1 MDKKAL
7 IAIIICGVVM
17 LLYYPFILPMFS
29 PKKTKPAEEM
39 KEEVVSEKRA
49 DMKAEAEQQPLLKP
63 STQPIQPQIEI
74 PLQEVTIENELLK
87 MVWSNEGAALKSIR
101 LKQFKDAAAKDVL
114 ELLKD
119 TYAEYHPLAIDTF
132 AQKTNFQRQ
141 RYNILEQSANKIVFT
156 TKLEEG
162 ITIIKT
168 IDLPSDKYNIN
179 MDIALE
185 NTTDTEV
192 SFSYNVIASSMITHE
207 GEPSTDMAAVVGVDV
222 GNKRTKLLH
231 TAPKEFPSRNE
242 SVGIV
247 WAGSTNKY
255 FATILKPVS
264 SDSVAS
270 INAQAF
276 DAMGALTNEKAD
288 LGDFM
293 VSLQTN
299 KFRISAHQ
307 SVKHSY
313 LYFTGP
319 KKEEILEQYD
329 TLDALLSYGW
339 LTSISKVL
347 LAFLNAVHR
356 VIPNYGVSI
365 IILTIIIKAILFPL
379 TRKSQLSMFRMQQL
393 QPMISQLK
401 EKYKHD
407 KQRMGK
413 EQMLLFKKHGA
424 NPMSGCLP
432 MLLQLPVFFA
442 LFRTLQ
448 LSFEMRQ
455 APFMFWIND
464 LSRPDTLLLLPFTI
478 PFLGNALNILPLIMT
493 GASFAQMKVIPKA
506 PTADPKAQAQQK
518 MMSFMPIMFAFIL
531 YHMPSGLTVYWTTST
546 IFSIIESLVIR
557 RSLKKIKIKQS
568 GIAPQRK

>member
-1 MDKKAL
+1 MDRKAL

-39 KEEVVSEKRA
+39 KEEVVSVKQA
-49 DMKAEAEQQPLLKP
+49 DMKAAEEQQPLSKP
-63 STQPIQPQIEI
+63 STQSTQPQTEI
-74 PLQEVTIENELLK
+74 PLQEVTLENELLK
-87 MVWSNEGAALKSIR
+87 LVWSNEGAALKSIK
-101 LKQFKDAAAKDVL
+101 LKQFKDAAAKDIL

-119 TYAEYHPLAIDTF
+119 TYTEYHPLAIDTF
-132 AQKTNFQRQ
+132 AQKTKFQRQ
-141 RYNILEQSANKIVFT
+141 RYTILKHSTDKIVFT

-162 ITIIKT
+162 INIVKT
-168 IDLPSDKYNIN
+168 IDLPSHKYNIN
-179 MDIALE
+179 MDIAIE

-192 SFSYNVIASSMITHE
+192 SFSYSIIASSMITPE
-207 GEPSTDMAAVVGVDV
+207 GEPSTDMAAVAGVDM
-222 GNKRTKLLH
+222 GNNRTKLVQ

-255 FATILKPVS
+255 FATILKLVS

-270 INAQAF
+270 MNAQAF
-276 DAMGALTNEKAD
+276 DVMGALTNEKAD
-288 LGDFM
+288 TGDFM

-299 KFRISAHQ
+299 KFRIPPHQ

-319 KKEEILEQYD
+319 KKEEVLEHYD
-329 TLDALLSYGW
+329 TLGSLLSYGW
-339 LTSISKVL
+339 LTSISKAL

-356 VIPNYGVSI
+356 VIPNYGISI
-365 IILTIIIKAILFPL
+365 IVLTIIIKAILFPL
-379 TRKSQLSMFRMQQL
+379 TRKSQVSMFRMQQL
-393 QPMISQLK
+393 QPLISQLK

-464 LSRPDTLLLLPFTI
+464 LSRPDTLLTLPFTI
-478 PFLGNALNILPLIMT
+478 PFLGNGLNILPLIMT
-493 GASFAQMKVIPKA
+493 GASFAQMKLTPKA
-506 PTADPKAQAQQK
+506 PAADSQAQAQQK

-557 RSLKKIKIKQS
+557 RSIKKIKIK
-568 GIAPQRK
+568 

>member
-1 MDKKAL
+1 MDRKSL

-17 LLYYPFILPMFS
+17 LLYYPFILPLFS
-29 PKKTKPAEEM
+29 PKKSEPAEEM

-49 DMKAEAEQQPLLKP
+49 DMKAEAEQQPFLKP
-63 STQPIQPQIEI
+63 STQTIPPQIELPI
-74 PLQEVTIENELLK
+74 QEVTIENELLK
-87 MVWSNEGAALKSIR
+87 MVWSNEGAALKSIK
-101 LKQFKDAAAKDVL
+101 LKHFKDAEAKDIL

-119 TYAEYHPLAIDTF
+119 AYTEYHPLAIDTF
-132 AQKTNFQRQ
+132 AQKMSFQRQ
-141 RYNILEQSANKIVFT
+141 RYNILEHSANKIVFT

-162 ITIIKT
+162 INIIKT
-168 IDLPSDKYNIN
+168 INLPSGKYDVN

-185 NTTDTEV
+185 NNTDTEV
-192 SFSYNVIASSMITHE
+192 SLSYNVIASSMITHE
-207 GEPSTDMAAVVGVDV
+207 GIPSTDMAAVAGVDV
-222 GNKRTKLLH
+222 GNKRTKLIR
-231 TAPKEFPSRNE
+231 TAPKEFPSKNE
-242 SVGIV
+242 SVGII
-247 WAGSTNKY
+247 WTGSTNKY

-276 DAMGALTNEKAD
+276 DVMGALTNEKAD
-288 LGDFM
+288 TGDFM

-299 KFRISAHQ
+299 KFRIPPHQ

-313 LYFTGP
+313 LYFAGP
-319 KKEEILEQYD
+319 KKEEVLEHYD

-339 LTSISKVL
+339 LTLISKML

-356 VIPNYGVSI
+356 VIPNYGISI
-365 IILTIIIKAILFPL
+365 IVLTIIIKAILFPL

-393 QPMISQLK
+393 QPMVSQLK

-432 MLLQLPVFFA
+432 MVLQLPVFFA

-464 LSRPDTLLLLPFTI
+464 LSRPDTLMILPFTI

-493 GASFAQMKVIPKA
+493 CASFAQMKLTPKA
-506 PTADPKAQAQQK
+506 PAADSQAQAQQK

-557 RSLKKIKIKQS
+557 RSIKKIKIK
-568 GIAPQRK
+568 

>member
-1 MDKKAL
+1 MDRKTL

-29 PKKTKPAEEM
+29 PKKAKPTEAT
-39 KEEVVSEKRA
+39 KEEVALEKPA
-49 DMKAEAEQQPLLKP
+49 DMKAAAEQPLPVP
-63 STQPIQPQIEI
+63 STQPVQPQT
-74 PLQEVTIENELLK
+74 EVQLKEVAIENELLK
-87 MVWSNEGAALKSIR
+87 MVFSNEGAALKSIK
-101 LKQFKDAAAKDVL
+101 LKQFKDTEAKDIL

-119 TYAEYHPLAIDTF
+119 TYTEYHPLAIDTF

-156 TKLEEG
+156 AKLEEG
-162 ITIIKT
+162 INIIKT
-168 IDLPSDKYNIN
+168 VDLPSDKYNVN

-192 SFSYNVIASSMITHE
+192 QFSYSVIASSMITHE
-207 GEPSTDMAAVVGVDV
+207 GVPATDMAAVAGIDV

-231 TAPKEFPSRNE
+231 TAPKQFPSRNE

-255 FATILKPVS
+255 FATIMKPVS
-264 SDSVAS
+264 NDSVAS

-276 DAMGALTNEKAD
+276 DALGALSNEKAD
-288 LGDFM
+288 TGDFM

-299 KFRISAHQ
+299 KFRIPPHQ
-307 SVKHSY
+307 SVEHSY
-313 LYFTGP
+313 LYFMGP
-319 KKEEILEQYD
+319 KKEEVLAQYD

-339 LTSISKVL
+339 LTLISKAL

-356 VIPNYGVSI
+356 VIPNYGISI

-379 TRKSQLSMFRMQQL
+379 TRKSQISMFRMQQL
-393 QPMISQLK
+393 QPMINQLK

-413 EQMLLFKKHGA
+413 EQMLLFKKYGA

-455 APFMFWIND
+455 APFLLWVND
-464 LSRPDTLLLLPFTI
+464 LSRPDTLLHFAFSI
-478 PFLGNALNILPLIMT
+478 PFIGNTLNILPLIMT
-493 GASFAQMKVIPKA
+493 AASFAQMKLTPKA
-506 PTADPKAQAQQK
+506 PAADPQAQAQQK
-518 MMSFMPIMFAFIL
+518 MMSFMPIIFAFIL

-546 IFSIIESLVIR
+546 IFSIIEGLVIR
-557 RSLKKIKIKQS
+557 RSIKKIKIK
-568 GIAPQRK
+568 

>member
-1 MDKKAL
+1 MDKKTL

-29 PKKTKPAEEM
+29 PKKSKPAEEI
-39 KEEVVSEKRA
+39 KEEVVLEKHA
-49 DMKAEAEQQPLLKP
+49 DMKAEAEQQPMLKP
-63 STQPIQPQIEI
+63 STQTIPPQTEFPI
-74 PLQEVTIENELLK
+74 QEVTIENELLK
-87 MVWSNEGAALKSIR
+87 MVWSNEGAALKSIK
-101 LKQFKDAAAKDVL
+101 LKHFKDAEAKDIL

-119 TYAEYHPLAIDTF
+119 TYTEYHPLAIDTF
-132 AQKTNFQRQ
+132 AQKMSFQRQ
-141 RYNILEQSANKIVFT
+141 RYNILEHSANKIVFT

-162 ITIIKT
+162 INIIKT
-168 IDLPSDKYNIN
+168 VDLPSHKYNID
-179 MDIALE
+179 MDIAIE
-185 NTTDTEV
+185 NTTDMEV
-192 SFSYNVIASSMITHE
+192 SLSYNIIASSMITHE
-207 GEPSTDMAAVVGVDV
+207 GEPSTDMAAVAGVDL
-222 GNKRTKLLH
+222 GSKRTKLAH
-231 TAPKEFPSRNE
+231 TAPKEFPFKNE
-242 SVGIV
+242 SVGIA

-270 INAQAF
+270 TNAQAF
-276 DAMGALTNEKAD
+276 DAMGALSNEKAD
-288 LGDFM
+288 TGDFM

-299 KFRISAHQ
+299 KFRIPPHQ

-313 LYFTGP
+313 LYFMGP
-319 KKEEILEQYD
+319 KKEDVLEHYD

-347 LAFLNAVHR
+347 LAFLNAVHK
-356 VIPNYGVSI
+356 VIPNYGISI

-379 TRKSQLSMFRMQQL
+379 TRKSQVSMFRMQQL
-393 QPMISQLK
+393 QPMVNQLK

-493 GASFAQMKVIPKA
+493 GASFAQMKLTPKA
-506 PTADPKAQAQQK
+506 PAADSQAQAQQK

-557 RSLKKIKIKQS
+557 RSIKKVKIK
-568 GIAPQRK
+568 